1 VATYSPF
8 YKKKNIILT
17 ILNKSLFAHLALFMV
32 NTLYAASHVLAKGV
46 MPAYLTPNVFILF
59 RALGATI
66 LFWIV
71 KAFFVN
77 EKIQRKDL
85 FLLAVCG
92 LFGVTI
98 NQLFFFHGLNL
109 SSSINSGIIMSAN
122 PILVVI
128 LSFFILKEKITVG
141 KAIGVLLGTTGA
153 ILLTLTAGTG
163 KGDSVLGDFF
173 LFINAASYAIY
184 LVIAKPLMKKYSP
197 LTVITY
203 VFTFGVGFIL
213 LYPPTLTEF
222 IQTNFTV
229 IPLGAWF
236 KIIYV
241 VVGVTFFTYLLT
253 MYGLKYL
260 TASVSS
266 AYIYLQPVLVVLF
279 AFVFSALGV
288 ADDYTGTITFEKIGY
303 MLVIFA
309 GVYITSASTIREN
322 RRS

>member
-1 VATYSPF
+1 
-8 YKKKNIILT
+8 
-17 ILNKSLFAHLALFMV
+17 
-32 NTLYAASHVLAKGV
+32 
-46 MPAYLTPNVFILF
+46 MPVYLTPNVFILF
-59 RALGATI
+59 RALGATL

-71 KAFFVN
+71 KLFFVR
-77 EKIQRKDL
+77 EKIARTDVL
-85 FLLAVCG
+85 LLAACG
-92 LFGVTI
+92 LFGVAI

-109 SSSINSGIIMSAN
+109 SSSINSGIIMSVN

-141 KAIGVLLGTTGA
+141 KSVGILLGTTGA

-163 KGDSVLGDFF
+163 KGDSILGDFF
-173 LFINAASYAIY
+173 LFINAASYAVY

-203 VFTFGVGFIL
+203 VFTFGVGFVM
-213 LYPPTLTEF
+213 LYPPTLSEF
-222 IQTNFTV
+222 AQTNFSI
-229 IPLGAWF
+229 IPLDVWI

-266 AYIYLQPVLVVLF
+266 AYIYLQPVLVMIF
-279 AFVFSALGV
+279 AYTLSAWGL
-288 ADDYTGTITFEKIGY
+288 ADDYTGTITWMKILY
-303 MLVIFA
+303 MFIIFA
-309 GVYITSASTIREN
+309 GVYITSASAMREKKLGK
-322 RRS
+322 